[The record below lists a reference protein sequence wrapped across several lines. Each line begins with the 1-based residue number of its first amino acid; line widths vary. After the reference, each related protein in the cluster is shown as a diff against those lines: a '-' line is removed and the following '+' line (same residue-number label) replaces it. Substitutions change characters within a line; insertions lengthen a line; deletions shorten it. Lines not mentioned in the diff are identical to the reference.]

1 MERLTAK
8 RDASSYFRR
17 SKKREIFS
25 ALQLQLQFQFS
36 MVCYKKTLLPAV
48 LGYERKYQQPV
59 FVFVQNFTL
68 SGVCLSVSQFT
79 NWLARYKS
87 SK

>member
-1 MERLTAK
+1 M
-8 RDASSYFRR
+8 
-17 SKKREIFS
+17 
-25 ALQLQLQFQFS
+25 LQKNF
-36 MVCYKKTLLPAV
+36 TAV

-68 SGVCLSVSQFT
+68 SGVCLSVSQFR

>member
-17 SKKREIFS
+17 SKKREIFL
-25 ALQLQLQFQFS
+25 ALQLQFQFS
-36 MVCYKKTLLPAV
+36 IFNGMLQKNFTAV